1 MKPYF
6 VSLSSA
12 LRLLLVAA
20 LLVLVSDFAC
30 AEVAQLALAHVR
42 AGRGPIFIECKTLRA
57 QEHSVGGVNNEGI
70 TPRDPALMR
79 AWREERD
86 PERLAGARL
95 LETGVLA
102 QSDLIEMHA
111 AADREA
117 EALAA
122 ACEAQPKALPSI
134 DELQSAVYS

>member
-1 MKPYF
+1 
-6 VSLSSA
+6 
-12 LRLLLVAA
+12 
-20 LLVLVSDFAC
+20 
-30 AEVAQLALAHVR
+30 VR

-70 TPRDPALMR
+70 MPRDPALMR

-86 PERLAGARL
+86 PERLAGVRL
-95 LETGVLA
+95 LEAGVLTEGELDA
-102 QSDLIEMHA
+102 MHA

-117 EALAA
+117 ENLAA
-122 ACEAQPKALPSI
+122 ACEALPKALPSI